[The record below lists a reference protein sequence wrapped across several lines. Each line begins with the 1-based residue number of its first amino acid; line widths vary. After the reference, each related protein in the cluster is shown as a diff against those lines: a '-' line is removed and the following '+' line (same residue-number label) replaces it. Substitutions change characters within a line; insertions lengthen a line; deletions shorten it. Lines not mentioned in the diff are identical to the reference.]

1 MSTTLEKAL
10 GEVGLWDRA
19 EVAIAS
25 AMDNFVGEGNWRVNR
40 RLEEAPCSGGGLYSA
55 AMSDGKRYSAAMS
68 DRWRYSVVMS
78 NGWRY
83 SDAMSNG

>member
-1 MSTTLEKAL
+1 MDDFAGEGNWRVNPVHKMSTTLEKAL

-25 AMDNFVGEGNWRVNR
+25 AMDNFAGEGNWRVNR

-55 AMSDGKRYSAAMS
+55 
-68 DRWRYSVVMS
+68 VMS
-78 NGWRY
+78 NGRR
-83 SDAMSNG
+83 